1 MPEWLSRSAAAIIT
15 LLIVSIGGIMS
26 FARMES
32 QIQQLDNRVT
42 RLENQQDNMVE
53 VLNRL
58 DKRIALLL
66 CKTDP
71 TACLER

>member
-1 MPEWLSRSAAAIIT
+1 
-15 LLIVSIGGIMS
+15 MS